1 VPFDAPAPVFGVG
14 EIFRRFWPQAR
25 RYRVHIALSMVLVG
39 LVPLTESGAIWVF
52 KLLVDQVLVPREFGP
67 FWWIALALLGLSALD
82 GAVSFGASYL
92 TTWVG
97 ERFLLELRTKL
108 FSHLHELS
116 LDFFDR
122 RRLGDLMSRLTG
134 DVGAIESFVISGLTD
149 GAQYTM
155 RVAFFAVA
163 LFVLQWQLALLSLAV
178 APVFWVFSRHFS
190 RRIKEVSREKRRRSG
205 SLSAVAEE
213 SLASVGLVQAYNG
226 QEREVARF
234 HAEGVGAYEAELTA
248 TRLRG
253 LYSPLVDLVEW
264 LGVLMVIG
272 IGTWELSQGRMSL
285 GSLLAF
291 MAFLV
296 QLYGPIR
303 SLARLVNRLHAA
315 SAGAERIIE
324 LLDVRPTIRER
335 RSARRLER
343 AAGEVELR
351 RVSFRYPESPR
362 LALLDVSAR
371 VEPGQTLAIVGASG
385 AGKSTLAR
393 LLLRFY
399 DPLAGAIALDAV
411 DLRDLRVRDLRAN
424 VALVLQETLVFD
436 GTIRE
441 NILFGRPGAS
451 PGELAAAVRAADLDE
466 ALELLPDGLDTR
478 VGQKGR
484 RLSGGQRQRIAIAR
498 AMIRDAPVL
507 LLDEPTT
514 GLDAESSRRIVDPLR
529 RLMDGRTTIVISHN
543 LLTVRHADSI
553 LVLDRGTVAEH
564 GPHDDLMAADGIY
577 ARLYRL
583 HQPEELV
590 AGRAR

>member
-1 VPFDAPAPVFGVG
+1 
-14 EIFRRFWPQAR
+14 
-25 RYRVHIALSMVLVG
+25 MVACGCTDKEFADELFIS
-39 LVPLTESGAIWVF
+39 PHGAEPP
-52 KLLVDQVLVPREFGP
+52 DQHPREDR
-67 FWWIALALLGLSALD
+67 L
-82 GAVSFGASYL
+82 
-92 TTWVG
+92 
-97 ERFLLELRTKL
+97 
-108 FSHLHELS
+108 
-116 LDFFDR
+116 R
-122 RRLGDLMSRLTG
+122 RR
-134 DVGAIESFVISGLTD
+134 
-149 GAQYTM
+149 
-155 RVAFFAVA
+155 
-163 LFVLQWQLALLSLAV
+163 
-178 APVFWVFSRHFS
+178 
-190 RRIKEVSREKRRRSG
+190 
-205 SLSAVAEE
+205 
-213 SLASVGLVQAYNG
+213 
-226 QEREVARF
+226 
-234 HAEGVGAYEAELTA
+234 AELTRWA
-248 TRLRG
+248 IEHALTRRFRRVAE
-253 LYSPLVDLVEW
+253 SRF
-264 LGVLMVIG
+264 
-272 IGTWELSQGRMSL
+272 S
-285 GSLLAF
+285 
-291 MAFLV
+291 V

-335 RSARRLER
+335 RGARRLER

-385 AGKSTLAR
+385 AGKSTLAK

-399 DPLAGAIALDAV
+399 DPLAGAIALDGV
-411 DLRDLRVRDLRAN
+411 DLRDLRVRNLRAN

-441 NILFGRPGAS
+441 NILFGRPDAS

-484 RLSGGQRQRIAIAR
+484 RLSGGQRQLIAIAR

-543 LLTVRHADSI
+543 LLTVRDADSI

-564 GPHDDLMAADGIY
+564 GPHDELIAADGIY

-583 HQPEELV
+583 HQPEDLV
-590 AGRAR
+590 AGGAG